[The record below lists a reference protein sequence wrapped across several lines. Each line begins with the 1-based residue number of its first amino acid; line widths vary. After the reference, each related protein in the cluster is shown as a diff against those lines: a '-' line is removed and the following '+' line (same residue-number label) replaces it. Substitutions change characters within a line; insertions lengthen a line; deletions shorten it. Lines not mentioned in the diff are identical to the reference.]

1 MDFDFNTSSNKYN
14 LQLKLNEHNVIVNK
28 LINELNKLDNIYED
42 EIQKIRKK
50 YLNKKKELINKASMK
65 YNTNNNNINNII
77 KQSNI

>member
-65 YNTNNNNINNII
+65 YNNNNNKKI
-77 KQSNI
+77 KKIKK

>member
-77 KQSNI
+77 KKLNI

>member
-1 MDFDFNTSSNKYN
+1 MDFDFNTSSNKYT

-28 LINELNKLDNIYED
+28 LVNELNKLDNIYED
-42 EIQKIRKK
+42 EIKKIRKK
-50 YLNKKKELINKASMK
+50 YLNKKKELINKASIK

>member
-1 MDFDFNTSSNKYN
+1 MDFDFNTSSNKYT

-28 LINELNKLDNIYED
+28 LVNELNKLDNIYED